1 MTPEKYVEAARA
13 KRGLNELMNLREL
26 SAAYGIAYNRA
37 RQLSFQPGFPMV
49 RGLVFPSAFEA
60 WMAAGPRLRRAG
72 DLPPNDV
79 GTGRAPASRNG
90 SRVSW
95 QQLEQSLLCAGLLP
109 VSL

>member
-1 MTPEKYVEAARA
+1 MTPEEYVGAARA

-60 WMAAGPRLRRAG
+60 WMQEGPRSRRAA
-72 DLPPNDV
+72 DLPPSGAD
-79 GTGRAPASRNG
+79 TGRAPASRNG
-90 SRVSW
+90 SRVAW
-95 QQLEQSLLCAGLLP
+95 RQLEQSLLYAGLLP
-109 VSL
+109 SSL

>member
-1 MTPEKYVEAARA
+1 MTPEKYVEAARV

-60 WMAAGPRLRRAG
+60 WMAEGPRSRRAA
-72 DLPPNDV
+72 DLQPSGAD
-79 GTGRAPASRNG
+79 TGRAPASR
-90 SRVSW
+90 SDSQVSW
-95 QQLEQSLLCAGLLP
+95 QQLEQSLRAAGL
-109 VSL
+109 SHA

>member
-1 MTPEKYVEAARA
+1 MTPEEYVGAARA

-37 RQLSFQPGFPMV
+37 RQLSFQPGFPLV

-60 WMAAGPRLRRAG
+60 WMTAGPRSRKAA
-72 DLPPNDV
+72 DPQPSDA
-79 GTGRAPASRNG
+79 GTGRAPASRSG

-95 QQLEQSLLCAGLLP
+95 QQLEQSLLSAGLLP
-109 VSL
+109 GSL